1 MRRAKQRS
9 AVGFASIAIACA
21 AVVAFYV
28 RKLFVLAGQ
37 RVEDSSSTRDAVNID
52 SRVFTENITRIIS
65 AGIPRA
71 GSTFQHV
78 LLCVLANLRAT
89 NVTCA
94 SWGDPVRPG
103 MVGVDKAHPVH
114 TRYDLRDDELLFLSV
129 RSSIDDWEV
138 YNVTWSRVSYVQIYN
153 VFITCPLCEI
163 ENYAKIFNLSGEEVL
178 QVRQYMRYWSILRQ
192 CCGFQQSKRKRQ
204 VLHGCGD
211 FSHVTQGA
219 LDYHDCFS
227 KNLSAVEH
235 AYVSSLLFK
244 TVPAHALTPLNH
256 TAFHWQEVGDCGRI
270 DIEIRHGLDFNKANA
285 SSCP

>member
-9 AVGFASIAIACA
+9 ALAYALQVIACA
-21 AVVAFYV
+21 AVAALCV
-28 RKLFVLAGQ
+28 RKLFGSVAQ
-37 RVEDSSSTRDAVNID
+37 RLEDSSTTQAAGNI
-52 SRVFTENITRIIS
+52 SAKVFAENITKIIS

-78 LLCVLANLRAT
+78 LLCVLANLRAS
-89 NVTCA
+89 NVT
-94 SWGDPVRPG
+94 SGWGNPVSPG
-103 MVGVDKAHPVH
+103 MVSVDKAHPVH
-114 TRYDLRDDELLFLSV
+114 TRYDLRDNELLFLSV
-129 RSSIDDWEV
+129 RSSVDDWAV
-138 YNVTWSRVSYVQIYN
+138 YNVTWSRVSYVQIYD
-153 VFITCPLCEI
+153 VFITCPLCEV
-163 ENYAKIFNLSGEEVL
+163 ENYAKFFNLSNEEIL

-211 FSHVTQGA
+211 FSYHIQGA

-235 AYVSSLLFK
+235 AYVSSLLFEK
-244 TVPAHALTPLNH
+244 VPARALSPSNH
-256 TAFHWQEVGDCGRI
+256 TTFHWQEVGDCDRI
-270 DIEIRHGLDFNKANA
+270 DVEIQNGLDFNKANA